1 MHFVF
6 EISGP
11 VKFIPVYEKV
21 GPIKRVQWLCFAAA
35 FINMKYT
42 DFLNILASEKN

>member
-11 VKFIPVYEKV
+11 VKFIPMYEKV
-21 GPIKRVQWLCFAAA
+21 GPIKRVQWLCFAVA

-42 DFLNILASEKN
+42 DFLNKLVAK